1 MEDGRGP
8 IMINYSISIM
18 GTQPGTKKA
27 DITETKAYGTAQC
40 NEILNLDA
48 FAKHITSHGSV
59 YHKADVAAV
68 LTLAVSCLREL
79 MLEGKRV
86 KLGDLGTFHVEL
98 ETEGAVTVEDFTVQN
113 IKQVNVRWTPGK
125 DFKNLRQEATF
136 NRVPTREM
144 QAQEQKVITNQE
156 TIQGME

>member
-1 MEDGRGP
+1 
-8 IMINYSISIM
+8 MINYSIAIM
-18 GTQPGTKKA
+18 GTKPGTKKGQ
-27 DITETKAYGTAQC
+27 ITETKAYGTAQC
-40 NEILNLDA
+40 SEVLDLDG

-86 KLGDLGTFHVEL
+86 KLGDLGAFHVEL
-98 ETEGAVTVEDFTVQN
+98 KTEGAVLAEDFTAQN
-113 IKQVNVRWTPGK
+113 IKKVNVRWTPGK
-125 DFKNLRQEATF
+125 EFRNLRDYASFKLVAT
-136 NRVPTREM
+136 RAA
-144 QAQEQKVITNQE
+144 QAESEKEIHNQQ